1 MDYLKINTGGFLAEA
16 GKYCQKD
23 VHKAGETWGGT
34 WGAGASQ
41 FLEQNFG
48 NTDRHLIVGKKF
60 KHSVIYLG
68 GL

>member
-1 MDYLKINTGGFLAEA
+1 MYIRLAKPGG
-16 GKYCQKD
+16 
-23 VHKAGETWGGT
+23 GGT

-41 FLEQNFG
+41 FLGQNFG

-60 KHSVIYLG
+60 KHSVIYLD